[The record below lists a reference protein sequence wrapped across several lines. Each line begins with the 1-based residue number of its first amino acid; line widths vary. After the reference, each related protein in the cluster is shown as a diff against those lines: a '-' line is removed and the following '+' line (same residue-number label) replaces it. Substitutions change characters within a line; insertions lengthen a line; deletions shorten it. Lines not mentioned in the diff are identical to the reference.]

1 MPPFTEA
8 DEPYRAVIEGPG
20 RELQAAFA
28 AARAVEPI
36 DMDGTDIT
44 HAVLLRLRAFYQ
56 CQETIKVLL
65 DKVYAAPA
73 ADFFVETVCFFLKV
87 VLEQRDPS
95 LSVASEKN
103 IVRCRGAM
111 RPDISIW
118 RGDEVVAAIECKTQL
133 GWARNGWREDF
144 NAREERLHA
153 QFRNARLFL
162 LVMTERNWDGFG
174 NDMRVGTQFF
184 VLLNNIWPI
193 NFDPEAAAN
202 TIVHPIERLIQA
214 LLDNNH
220 DHQGR

>member
-1 MPPFTEA
+1 MPTFTEA
-8 DEPYRAVIEGPG
+8 DETYRAVIEGPG

-28 AARAVEPI
+28 AARAVETI
-36 DMDGTDIT
+36 DMNGTDIT
-44 HAVLLRLRAFYQ
+44 HAVLLRLRAFFQ
-56 CQETIKVLL
+56 CQETIKDQLG
-65 DKVYAAPA
+65 KVYAAPA

-87 VLEQRDPS
+87 VLEQPDSS

-103 IVRCRGAM
+103 IDRCRGAM

-118 RGDEVVAAIECKTQL
+118 RGEEVVAAIECKTQL
-133 GWARNGWREDF
+133 GWARNEWREDF
-144 NAREERLHA
+144 NAREKRLHA
-153 QFRNARLFL
+153 KFHKARLFL
-162 LVMTERNWDGFG
+162 LVMTTSNWKGFG
-174 NDMRVGTQFF
+174 DDNRVGTQFF

-202 TIVHPIERLIQA
+202 TIVHPIEHLIQA